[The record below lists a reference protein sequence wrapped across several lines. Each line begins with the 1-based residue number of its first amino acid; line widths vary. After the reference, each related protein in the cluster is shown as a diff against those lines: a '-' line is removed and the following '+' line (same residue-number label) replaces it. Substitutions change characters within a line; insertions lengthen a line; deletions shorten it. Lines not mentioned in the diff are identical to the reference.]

1 MIHFLLVASEGAINS
16 VVVCLPCSASLL
28 CTCSTLG
35 RSYEVPARLWLDV
48 MAVALLRQCW
58 QTDFWGKC
66 VWWHPRGC
74 SRCTNL
80 SITWDESRQA
90 KRPPN
95 KVCPCLLTSSP
106 FHPNL
111 IHSRRAML
119 RSETQKWNISSFPLT
134 VMLRFLL
141 ENMLLVDIWKGI
153 FLHCIM
159 FSIRHEATVFN
170 PGPPQWICTIF

>member
-66 VWWHPRGC
+66 VWWHSREC

-80 SITWDESRQA
+80 SITRDESGQA

-95 KVCPCLLTSSP
+95 NVCPCLLTSPP

-111 IHSRRAML
+111 IHQRAVL
-119 RSETQKWNISSFPLT
+119 CSETEKWNISHFQPT
-134 VMLRFLL
+134 VMLHFLQETCSWL
-141 ENMLLVDIWKGI
+141 TFKRAFSNTALC
-153 FLHCIM
+153 FL
-159 FSIRHEATVFN
+159 
-170 PGPPQWICTIF
+170 

>member
-66 VWWHPRGC
+66 VWWHPREC

-80 SITWDESRQA
+80 SITLDESGQA

-111 IHSRRAML
+111 ILSATHSEQHYV
-119 RSETQKWNISSFPLT
+119 SETEKWNISHFPHTAKLH
-134 VMLRFLL
+134 FLL
-141 ENMLLVDIWKGI
+141 ETCSLLTFERAYSYTALC
-153 FLHCIM
+153 FL
-159 FSIRHEATVFN
+159 
-170 PGPPQWICTIF
+170 